1 MSGSEPAAGGGGN
14 GRLALD
20 RRITLGSIIQLV
32 VMVFGGLWILAQLQ
46 VDVAAEREQIAALNS
61 EVTLQMGQLRSD
73 LTASVARLDGRM
85 DALRDH
91 AVTR

>member
-1 MSGSEPAAGGGGN
+1 MTSGEPAANGGGG

-20 RRITLGSIIQLV
+20 RRITLGSVIQLV

-46 VDVAAEREQIAALNS
+46 VDVAAERDQITALRADLA
-61 EVTLQMGQLRSD
+61 VQMEQLRSD
-73 LTASVARLDGRM
+73 LGTSVARLDGRM

-91 AVTR
+91 DGAR